1 MARFFLHLGLLINLL
16 AIFSRSGKI
25 KKIFTLRRC
34 VRRKSLTKRIK
45 EKILCRKK

>member
-25 KKIFTLRRC
+25 KKNIHTAAVC
-34 VRRKSLTKRIK
+34 PQKVIN
-45 EKILCRKK
+45 